1 MLLVRFGSSWS
12 VPGPQPQRFH
22 FLRSSPRS
30 SWKEHLNIRCSK
42 FLPFARIW
50 SCLFGDSLDGNDCSE
65 AEIMSI
71 WTPRAGACSQIN
83 CIYDWKHY
91 PSAFQTL
98 EELVWTWPNWQGRI
112 WGCLTISP
120 KTHRFRTRIC
130 IYIYVNNIYIYTYM
144 YIIYYTCFVVTAGN
158 KSKQLIIYQ
167 AIAIP
172 TPNPN
177 LVALFITWHKRCW
190 KGGWVSWGM
199 LFTSQL
205 LPWKRYRQQISAC
218 NAWSTV
224 CNTICGTLTPTF
236 PTFNF
241 LVSFLRVFLSLGN
254 WHMQEVPTY
263 HTFHTGGWCNFK
275 SRLQREV
282 DPNHAQSFESHGKT
296 INKSRPL
303 THPSSRVNATSSIHQ
318 PPKNLSCN
326 PKLISLCKKK
336 YIVQ

>member
-130 IYIYVNNIYIYTYM
+130 IYIYVNNIYIYIYVYNILYMFRCHSRKQIQAAHYIPSHCYSHPKPQPRSSLHHLAQEVLEGWLGFLGYALHITVVALKKVSPTDFRMQCLEYCLQHHLWNTYS
-144 YIIYYTCFVVTAGN
+144 N
-158 KSKQLIIYQ
+158 L
-167 AIAIP
+167 
-172 TPNPN
+172 PN
-177 LVALFITWHKRCW
+177 L
-190 KGGWVSWGM
+190 
-199 LFTSQL
+199 QL
-205 LPWKRYRQQISAC
+205 PCELSESFPKFRKLAYAGSANLPYISHR
-218 NAWSTV
+218 W
-224 CNTICGTLTPTF
+224 L
-236 PTFNF
+236 
-241 LVSFLRVFLSLGN
+241 
-254 WHMQEVPTY
+254 M
-263 HTFHTGGWCNFK
+263 
-275 SRLQREV
+275 
-282 DPNHAQSFESHGKT
+282 
-296 INKSRPL
+296 
-303 THPSSRVNATSSIHQ
+303 
-318 PPKNLSCN
+318 
-326 PKLISLCKKK
+326 
-336 YIVQ
+336 